1 MIRFFKGLVLLPVAI
16 VVVALAV
23 ANREVVRLSF
33 DPFTADTPAFSLP
46 LPLYVLIFASVAI
59 GILCGGIGTWLGQS
73 GTRRTSAARR
83 REIRRLEGETERLK
97 SRVRGQRAHAGRA
110 LSRPGRPRRA
120 PRPALEAKR
129 SHVVDPR
136 QDLRAQYPRGPRRS
150 ALGGG

>member
-97 SRVRGQRAHAGRA
+97 SRVAASEPTPAERYPDQDGRVA
-110 LSRPGRPRRA
+110 LPA
-120 PRPALEAKR
+120 PR
-129 SHVVDPR
+129 
-136 QDLRAQYPRGPRRS
+136 
-150 ALGGG
+150 